1 MAQAWLQVVG
11 LCLDVI
17 GFGLI
22 AWEWLMAQRAERA
35 LLAIEAKRRA
45 EEERQRMMR
54 RHDPNM
60 HPSMQLHMEMVD
72 QMSRRTTASALETT
86 RTAFSGR
93 RYALVYTG
101 MVMVLL
107 GFLFQLAGAWPGCCA
122 DLGITPGAN

>member
-1 MAQAWLQVVG
+1 MAQAWLQVMG
-11 LCLDVI
+11 LFLDVM

-35 LLAIEAKRRA
+35 LLAIEGRRRA

-60 HPSMQLHMEMVD
+60 HPSMQVHMEMVD
-72 QMSRRTTASALETT
+72 QMSRRTTAAALETT
-86 RTAFSGR
+86 RTTFSGR

-101 MVMVLL
+101 MVFVLA
-107 GFLFQLAGAWPGCCA
+107 GFILQLAGAWPGCC
-122 DLGITPGAN
+122 DFVGITPGAN